1 MATDW
6 LINGRPG
13 EHLAIDDRGLA
24 YGDGLFETIAVRD
37 GRPRFLE
44 RHFARLS
51 AGAERLRLPAPDQA
65 EVEAEL
71 LAACAGLNWG
81 TAKLILTRGRG
92 PRGYRPPQDV
102 QTTRALGIFTGKK
115 PDALLYRNGVRLRL
129 CTTSLSENR
138 SLAGL
143 KTLNRLDQVLARAEW
158 DDEQISEGLMCG
170 LDGRVVCGTMSN
182 LFVLIDECLLTPA
195 LDSAGIAGVM
205 RELVLETAASL
216 GEPVVVRDL
225 SVEDL
230 GQASECFVT
239 NSQIGLWP
247 VRSIG
252 EQVYTVGPVTRRL
265 MSALADRGVSECAV

>member
-1 MATDW
+1 MATSW
-6 LINGRPG
+6 LINGVPG

-37 GRPRFLE
+37 GRPRFFE

-51 AGAERLRLPAPDQA
+51 TGAERLQLPAPDQA
-65 EVEAEL
+65 EIEAEL
-71 LAACAGLNWG
+71 RNACAGLSWG
-81 TAKLILTRGRG
+81 TAKIILTRGRG
-92 PRGYRPPQDV
+92 PRGYRPPRDARV
-102 QTTRALGIFTGKK
+102 TRALGIFTGKK
-115 PDALLYRNGVRLRL
+115 PDPLLYRNGVRLRL
-129 CTTSLSENR
+129 CDTSLSENL

-158 DDEQISEGLMCG
+158 DDEQVAEGLMCG

-182 LFVLIDECLLTPA
+182 LFVVIDECLLTPSLA
-195 LDSAGIAGVM
+195 TAGIAGVM
-205 RELVLETAASL
+205 RELVLEMAAGL

-225 SVEDL
+225 SLEDL
-230 GQASECFVT
+230 GQASECFLT

-252 EQVYTVGPVTRRL
+252 EQIYTVGPVTRSL
-265 MSALADRGVSECAV
+265 MSALVDQGVSECAV